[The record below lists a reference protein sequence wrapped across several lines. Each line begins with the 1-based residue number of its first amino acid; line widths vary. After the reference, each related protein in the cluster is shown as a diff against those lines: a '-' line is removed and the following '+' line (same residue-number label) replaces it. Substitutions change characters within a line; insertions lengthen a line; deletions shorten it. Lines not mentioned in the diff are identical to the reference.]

1 MNKDNEVDE
10 LKKKWEK
17 IENFELNLEKEI
29 DVSID
34 FKLKGLNVNIVF
46 ATTQQKM
53 KNDIHSVVTT
63 LKKDLKVKPIRK
75 NRT

>member
-1 MNKDNEVDE
+1 MNKDNEADE

-17 IENFELNLEKEI
+17 VEGYELNIENDI

-34 FKLKGLNVNIVF
+34 FKFKGLNVNIVF

-53 KNDIHSVVTT
+53 KDDINSIVTT

-75 NRT
+75 E

>member
-1 MNKDNEVDE
+1 MNKDNKADE

-29 DVSID
+29 DVSIN
-34 FKLKGLNVNIVF
+34 FKFKGLDTNIVF
-46 ATTQQKM
+46 TTTQQNI
-53 KNDIHSVVTT
+53 KNDINSIVTT

-75 NRT
+75 

>member
-1 MNKDNEVDE
+1 MNKDNEADE

-17 IENFELNLEKEI
+17 VENLEPNIENEI

-34 FKLKGLNVNIVF
+34 FEYKGLNVNIVF

-53 KNDIHSVVTT
+53 KNDINSVVTT
-63 LKKDLKVKPIRK
+63 LKKDLKVKPIMK
-75 NRT
+75 E

>member
-1 MNKDNEVDE
+1 MNKDNEAED

-17 IENFELNLEKEI
+17 VESFELNFENEI

-34 FKLKGLNVNIVF
+34 FKFKGLKVNIIF

-53 KNDIHSVVTT
+53 KNDINSIITT

-75 NRT
+75 E

>member
-1 MNKDNEVDE
+1 MNKDNEADE

-17 IENFELNLEKEI
+17 VEGFELNFENEI

-34 FKLKGLNVNIVF
+34 FKFKGFNVNIVF

-53 KNDIHSVVTT
+53 KNDINSVVTT
-63 LKKDLKVKPIRK
+63 LKKDFKAKPIMK
-75 NRT
+75 E

>member
-1 MNKDNEVDE
+1 MSKDNDADE

-17 IENFELNLEKEI
+17 VENFELNIENEI

-34 FKLKGLNVNIVF
+34 FKFKGLDINIAF

-53 KNDIHSVVTT
+53 KTDINSVVTT
-63 LKKDLKVKPIRK
+63 LKKDLKAKPIRK
-75 NRT
+75 

>member
-1 MNKDNEVDE
+1 MNKDNEADE

-17 IENFELNLEKEI
+17 VEGFELNFENEI

-34 FKLKGLNVNIVF
+34 FKFKGLNVNIVF

-53 KNDIHSVVTT
+53 KNDIDSVVTT
-63 LKKDLKVKPIRK
+63 LKKDLEVKPIR
-75 NRT
+75 RE

>member
-1 MNKDNEVDE
+1 MNKDNGADE

-17 IENFELNLEKEI
+17 VESFELDIENEI

-34 FKLKGLNVNIVF
+34 FKFKGLDVNITF

-53 KNDIHSVVTT
+53 KNDINSVVTT
-63 LKKDLKVKPIRK
+63 LKKDLKAKPIRK
-75 NRT
+75 E

>member
-1 MNKDNEVDE
+1 MSKDNEADE

-34 FKLKGLNVNIVF
+34 FKFKGLNVNIGF

-53 KNDIHSVVTT
+53 KNDINSIITT
-63 LKKDLKVKPIRK
+63 LKKDLKAKPIRK
-75 NRT
+75 E